1 MAVTDK
7 QHTLG
12 AVVVLVETVSNFLLE
27 NAQFLSYTHL
37 KFQFFFSVEDSPCI
51 GLCFHNKQQAEEEGN
66 VGEDADYSRGWPL
79 NSNDFGPPCVGLCH
93 LLREMNVENPE
104 TLLEE
109 YRYQHTG
116 VVANEN
122 ENSNDGNDYS
132 DGHDSSKK

>member
-1 MAVTDK
+1 MYSFWVLAIFKNAKFSIIFAVD
-7 QHTLG
+7 
-12 AVVVLVETVSNFLLE
+12 N
-27 NAQFLSYTHL
+27 
-37 KFQFFFSVEDSPCI
+37 SPCI

-122 ENSNDGNDYS
+122 DNSNDGNDYS

>member
-1 MAVTDK
+1 MHSFLVT
-7 QHTLG
+7 
-12 AVVVLVETVSNFLLE
+12 AIWIVNNFTDE
-27 NAQFLSYTHL
+27 N
-37 KFQFFFSVEDSPCI
+37 SPCI
-51 GLCFHNKQQAEEEGN
+51 GLCFHNKQQALNEENDVDSE
-66 VGEDADYSRGWPL
+66 DYSRGWPL